1 MAEVITIISLSA
13 ILVAFIIYHIFTTNK
28 LDKIIND
35 QQLDYMRMCD
45 KHQAS
50 VDSCNNLSKNYSE
63 SLDKHEKAYDELNNR
78 YIIAQAQIEA
88 KDLEIIGLESKISI
102 LRESIDKYSE
112 LLNGVQPEIIT
123 GAKCAPDEDKEED

>member
-13 ILVAFIIYHIFTTNK
+13 ILVAFIIYHIFITNK
-28 LDKIIND
+28 LNKIMDD
-35 QQLDYMRMCD
+35 QQLDYMKMCD

-50 VDSCNNLSKNYSE
+50 VDNCNELSKNYAE

-102 LRESIDKYSE
+102 LRESVDKYSE
-112 LLNGVQPEIIT
+112 LLNSIQPEVLPIT
-123 GAKCAPDEDKEED
+123 EDDNEEED

>member
-1 MAEVITIISLSA
+1 M
-13 ILVAFIIYHIFTTNK
+13 
-28 LDKIIND
+28 DD

-45 KHQAS
+45 KHQES
-50 VDSCNNLSKNYSE
+50 VDNYNELSKNYTE

-88 KDLEIIGLESKISI
+88 KDLEIIGLESKNSI

-112 LLNGVQPEIIT
+112 LLNSIQPEVLPIT
-123 GAKCAPDEDKEED
+123 EDDNEEED

>member
-1 MAEVITIISLSA
+1 MAEVITIVSLSA
-13 ILVAFIIYHIFTTNK
+13 ILVAFIIYHIFITNK
-28 LDKIIND
+28 LNKIMDD

-45 KHQAS
+45 KHQES
-50 VDSCNNLSKNYSE
+50 VDNYNELSKNYTE

-88 KDLEIIGLESKISI
+88 KDLEIIGLESKNSI

-112 LLNGVQPEIIT
+112 LLNSIQPEVLPIT
-123 GAKCAPDEDKEED
+123 EDDNEEED